1 MKDTMK
7 DWIVKINR
15 DTSWTVQHRVTKEH
29 RKMWSKQDVEDFLD
43 WQENLV
49 AQVQGGNDERSSH

>member
-1 MKDTMK
+1 
-7 DWIVKINR
+7 
-15 DTSWTVQHRVTKEH
+15 
-29 RKMWSKQDVEDFLD
+29 MWSKQDVEDFLD